1 MAFASSETRH
11 SQIAGMNITPL
22 VDVML
27 VLLVIFM
34 VAAPALAKT
43 IEVNTPSSSDGR
55 GEPLQPLRITVNAGG
70 AISLDG
76 AAADGVDLRAAITA
90 AGTTGDGRMRPVVLA
105 ADPNAD
111 YAQVAR
117 VIEAT
122 REAGVTGMAFAQ

>member
-1 MAFASSETRH
+1 MAFASSEARH
-11 SQIAGMNITPL
+11 HEVAGMNITPL
-22 VDVML
+22 IDVML

-43 IEVNTPSSSDGR
+43 IEMKTPSRPVDAGQ
-55 GEPLQPLRITVNAGG
+55 PIDPLRISVNAGG

-76 AAADGVDLRAAITA
+76 RAADGTDLRETIRAASTLD
-90 AGTTGDGRMRPVVLA
+90 DGRMRPVVLS
-105 ADPNAD
+105 ADANAG

-122 REAGVTGMAFAQ
+122 REAGIQGMAFAQ